1 MAAKNKAVEP
11 EETVVQDNHA
21 TETTQDNHATETAQD
36 NHATETAQDN
46 HATETAQDNRAT
58 ETHRITVRPWSQ
70 QAERKSVVFLGPHSR
85 YSRGDIAWFEG
96 SHAEELVKRRI
107 AVWPKDAERALKPKT
122 GDSDFDTDIDDV
134 KTQAHGTGFHG
145 A

>member
-1 MAAKNKAVEP
+1 MRAFSFKENAMAAKNKAVEP

-21 TETTQDNHATETAQD
+21 TVVA
-36 NHATETAQDN
+36 
-46 HATETAQDNRAT
+46 
-58 ETHRITVRPWSQ
+58 

-107 AVWPKDAERALKPKT
+107 AVWPKDAERALKPKP
-122 GDSDFDTDIDDV
+122 GDSDFDTDI
-134 KTQAHGTGFHG
+134 G
-145 A
+145 

>member
-11 EETVVQDNHA
+11 EETVVHDNHA
-21 TETTQDNHATETAQD
+21 RAQC
-36 NHATETAQDN
+36 
-46 HATETAQDNRAT
+46 ATETAQDNRAT
-58 ETHRITVRPWSQ
+58 VVA

-107 AVWPKDAERALKPKT
+107 AVWPKDAERALKPKP
-122 GDSDFDTDIDDV
+122 GDSDFDTDI
-134 KTQAHGTGFHG
+134 G
-145 A
+145 